1 MLKLLLLCLGTS
13 GLLALSQR
21 ENPAQR
27 INWGR
32 SGHYIRQPMDA
43 FLLIGIIWLTCFAF
57 LRTDYNDTAAY
68 IRGFREAQSLSEGF
82 ASGKYVDWIE
92 NPLSHFYQDLMRS
105 ITSNYHV
112 YFLLPAL
119 LHSVAL
125 MKFCKRYSLDPG
137 MSLLI
142 YFSLGTY
149 ALMFLAAF
157 KQGMA
162 MAILLLALPY
172 AQDKKY
178 GTYVLLVLLAMLFHF
193 YAVVY
198 LVIPLLFGKPW
209 GKTTWIMIGA
219 TAFTLVTYD
228 STLGVVME
236 YVDEMG
242 GDIAAEELFD
252 GNSINVLRVAVYWVP
267 ALLAL
272 VFKRYVNHNS
282 TGTENLFVNM
292 SVLCA
297 CIISIGLAEGANLY
311 GRMAGYFEIAM
322 AVSLPYIIRKIFNKG
337 SAQLVSRAAMLL
349 FLGYFCYEFTFSKNF
364 TDGYRAI
371 TFGQFLLELIG
382 LR

>member
-13 GLLALSQR
+13 GLLALSQQV
-21 ENPAQR
+21 NPAQR
-27 INWGR
+27 IQWGR
-32 SGHYIRQPMDA
+32 GSHYIRQPMDYY
-43 FLLIGIIWLTCFAF
+43 LLIGIIWLTCFAF
-57 LRTDYNDTAAY
+57 LRTNYNDTAAY
-68 IRGFREAQSLSEGF
+68 IRGFRDAQPLAAGF
-82 ASGKYVDWIE
+82 ASGKYVDWME

-105 ITSNYHV
+105 ITSNYHI
-112 YFLLPAL
+112 YFLLPSL

-125 MKFCKRYSLDPG
+125 MKFCKRYSIDPG

-178 GTYVLLVLLAMLFHF
+178 GTYVLLVLLATLFHF

-198 LVIPLLFGKPW
+198 LLVPLLFGKPW
-209 GKTTWIMIGA
+209 GKTTWIMIA
-219 TAFTLVTYD
+219 LAVFTLLTYD
-228 STLGVVME
+228 STLGAVME

-272 VFKRYVNHNS
+272 VFKCYVNHNS
-282 TGTENLFVNM
+282 TPMENLFVNM

-311 GRMAGYFEIAM
+311 GRMAGYFEITM
-322 AVSLPYIIRKIFNKG
+322 AIALPYIIRKIFNKG

-349 FLGYFCYEFTFSKNF
+349 FLGYLCYEFAFSKNF
-364 TDGYRAI
+364 ADDYRAI
-371 TFGQFLLELIG
+371 SVGQFLLELIG